1 MARPKLHP
9 NQFQVNE
16 AWIAFQLNDE
26 PIQTE
31 QDGLFDVICLMDA
44 ASCFIFGT
52 AFVPAGESD
61 LSEFDAR
68 RLLKA
73 GWMHKKQFPSTLFL
87 TRGQLQTTLPTEA
100 KRQKISVVSVPES
113 QLMVFIGEAR
123 QGFREH
129 IRGKHSEA

>member
-1 MARPKLHP
+1 MARSKLHP

-44 ASCFIFGT
+44 ASCFIFGN
-52 AFVPAGESD
+52 AFVPTGESD
-61 LSEFDAR
+61 PSEFDAR

-73 GWMHKKQFPSTLFL
+73 GWAHKKRFPATLFL
-87 TRGQLQTTLPTEA
+87 PRGQFQTTLPAEA

-113 QLMVFIGEAR
+113 QLLGFIGEAR
-123 QGFREH
+123 QGFSEH
-129 IRGKHSEA
+129 LQGKNSEA